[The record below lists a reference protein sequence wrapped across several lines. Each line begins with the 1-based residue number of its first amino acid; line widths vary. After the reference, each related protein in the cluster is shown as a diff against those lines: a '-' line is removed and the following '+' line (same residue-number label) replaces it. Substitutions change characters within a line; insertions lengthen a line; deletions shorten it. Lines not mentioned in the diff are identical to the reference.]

1 MLKKFEMY
9 NFKSYNKFDP
19 LSMDEGDDIEPCKSF
34 IISIYLFIFC
44 CIWVLWFFFFS
55 QQMIS
60 ELLHTQHN
68 DMSTL
73 WCNSNCTTTSLINGS
88 ITIII

>member
-34 IISIYLFIFC
+34 IISI
-44 CIWVLWFFFFS
+44 FFFFFVAFEYCYFFFS
-55 QQMIS
+55 WQMIS